1 MHRFFVAPEALAGD
15 EVELAGEPHH
25 QLTRVLRLAA
35 GEEILLL
42 DGAGLGCRCRI
53 EALTKNVVRVRV
65 IARTRAPE
73 TAFAVRLIQG
83 LPKSDKMDLIL
94 QKGTELGVTAFTPLE
109 AGRSVPRLDE
119 ARRLARGRRW
129 EKVVLE
135 AARQCRRP
143 ILPRLDAPCSLPE
156 ALVGDEEL
164 RLLLWEEESRPL
176 AEVLPAAPPRGAAIL
191 VGPEGGL
198 EAREVAA
205 ARAAGFVPVAFGP
218 RILRTETAGFAVVAI
233 LQYLYGDL
241 GPAGKANLPAPLSK
255 ESP

>member
-1 MHRFFVAPEALAGD
+1 MHRFFVSPAQLAED
-15 EVELAGEPHH
+15 EGELSGELHH

-53 EALTKNVVRVRV
+53 ETLTKNVIRFRVL
-65 IARTRAPE
+65 ARAREAEP
-73 TAFAVRLIQG
+73 AFAVRLIQG
-83 LPKSDKMDLIL
+83 LPKADKMDLIL
-94 QKGTELGVTAFTPLE
+94 QKGTELGVAAFTPLE

-135 AARQCRRP
+135 AARQCRRSY
-143 ILPRLDAPCSLPE
+143 LPRLAAPCCLPE

-164 RLLLWEEESRPL
+164 RLVLWEEESRPL
-176 AEVLPAAPPRGAAIL
+176 AEVLPAVAPRGAAVL

-198 EAREVAA
+198 EAREVEA
-205 ARAAGFVPVAFGP
+205 ARAAGFIPVAFGP
-218 RILRTETAGFAVVAI
+218 RILRTETAGFAVIAI

-241 GPAGKANLPAPLSK
+241 GPAGKADLPALSSK
-255 ESP
+255 EST